1 MLKPMT
7 NQCHGPKN
15 SFSVQLK
22 FEASEESRIVHE
34 SLYKDVK
41 NKQSQVFF
49 SAKAVWNDNEYWG
62 FIYFVK

>member
-7 NQCHGPKN
+7 NQCHGKKN

-22 FEASEESRIVHE
+22 FEADEESRIVHE

-41 NKQSQVFF
+41 NKQGQVFF
-49 SAKAVWNDNEYWG
+49 SAKV
-62 FIYFVK
+62 V